1 MFSPENIQESLLLEQ
16 HTIFDTECQESS
28 VDGRGSGGYSGAME
42 MLDAP
47 EIRRMERWGAL
58 KPLEE
63 PRCPVC
69 GETCE
74 WIYIWKEREIVGC
87 ENCVRRCDALSKG
100 EEECGRIRWIGC

>member
-1 MFSPENIQESLLLEQ
+1 MEKKVLYRVQFLEGFVKNRWL
-16 HTIFDTECQESS
+16 T
-28 VDGRGSGGYSGAME
+28 GRGTGGYSGAME